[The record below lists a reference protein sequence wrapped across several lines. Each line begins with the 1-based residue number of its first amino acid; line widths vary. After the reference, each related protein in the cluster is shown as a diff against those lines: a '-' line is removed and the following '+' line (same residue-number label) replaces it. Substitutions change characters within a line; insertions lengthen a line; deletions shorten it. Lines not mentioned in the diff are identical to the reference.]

1 MDINKVVL
9 LSVVCV
15 AVTHIQG
22 TLGFCNTTETPSINM
37 CQTGTHSVGPGS
49 YIYLDSAGGAP
60 SFTKV
65 ECNCTLSFSGSGT
78 LKIAYRSDQNLTDDC
93 GLVNY
98 TIVDRTWG
106 CNSRRLSTTHKG
118 SNNLTYI
125 KAFDNVA
132 NWQSCLGLMSPSHT
146 ISVQCYPFRIYY
158 APDEVV
164 NGQFGDWSNSSG
176 CSMSCG
182 TGTQTWVR
190 RCDDPAPRNNGTEC
204 LAQNGTRTLIET
216 EVRQCTLANCPVNG
230 EWGQWLTTSPCSTTC
245 GNGTEIQTRSC
256 DSPAPQNGG
265 TACLATNGET
275 VLIETRT
282 VPCFITACPVDGGY
296 TDWSAWTACTKTC
309 GGGSRGR
316 SRTCTNPTPQNDG
329 LPCNGSSSQT
339 EDCNTNTCPVDGGWS
354 LWSDWDTCS
363 KSCGGGGYQS
373 RNRTCNNPFPLFGG
387 LECVGDS
394 IDIQACGNTN
404 CPINGGWGY
413 WQAWSQCSETCGS
426 GIQTRY
432 RYCDNP
438 NPQYGGNSCF
448 GNYNETQ
455 NCDGY
460 NCPVNGQWGDWSSWT
475 TCSVS
480 CASGTHSRYRDCNSP
495 VPQNGGHYCNGNNF
509 ENKTCTNEPCPINGN
524 WGPWSPFGSCSSSCG
539 SGRVSRIRL
548 CNSPA
553 PGYGGQFCPG
563 SSSEI
568 STCHQGDCPVNGNW
582 GLWSPWSICVITCGS
597 GIISRI
603 RACNNPSPSPEGAEC
618 PGESTEDKSCDKDP
632 CPIDGGVGH
641 WSPWSMCTASCDIG
655 ERSRL
660 RFCDSPAPQYGGN
673 NCSKLLSQTDVCNIT
688 SCPGTGTSQ
697 SSGISTPTS
706 TSTTS
711 TPSST
716 PTASAT
722 EPPETGAIRDKDEK
736 SNIWAIVGGVIGG
749 LLFLLLL
756 LLLIICLCRRRRR
769 KEVDEKRRPSTGP
782 RSIRYLSHGDD
793 VTVTENELYHYDGE
807 TPSHATNALFVGGI
821 PETPNSPNY
830 IPHFSTGTGDSYA
843 VIVDSNRKKP
853 KSKERPKL
861 DTFNSQEDKGNTEA
875 NGDVRASADTVKLA
889 DNYNEDN
896 LGRGVENPGYDD
908 NYIAPYDSAEG
919 ETKPKTST
927 SSPSPYDYI
936 DNAKLQRDDE
946 DYENEKLAG
955 DYATL
960 PDDTEQNVADDTEES
975 DRYKRFISSEPEE
988 SPDDDGY
995 MKSPKRDKT
1004 FEFPDTN

>member
-282 VPCFITACPVDGGY
+282 VPCFITACPVNGGWGSWSNTSPCSATCGNGTRTQTRSCDSPSPQNGGNACLATDGTSVLEETQTIPCFETACPVDGGY

-339 EDCNTNTCPVDGGWS
+339 EDCNTNT
-354 LWSDWDTCS
+354 
-363 KSCGGGGYQS
+363 
-373 RNRTCNNPFPLFGG
+373 
-387 LECVGDS
+387 
-394 IDIQACGNTN
+394 
-404 CPINGGWGY
+404 
-413 WQAWSQCSETCGS
+413 
-426 GIQTRY
+426 
-432 RYCDNP
+432 
-438 NPQYGGNSCF
+438 
-448 GNYNETQ
+448 
-455 NCDGY
+455 
-460 NCPVNGQWGDWSSWT
+460 
-475 TCSVS
+475 
-480 CASGTHSRYRDCNSP
+480 
-495 VPQNGGHYCNGNNF
+495 
-509 ENKTCTNEPCPINGN
+509 
-524 WGPWSPFGSCSSSCG
+524 
-539 SGRVSRIRL
+539 
-548 CNSPA
+548 
-553 PGYGGQFCPG
+553 
-563 SSSEI
+563 
-568 STCHQGDCPVNGNW
+568 
-582 GLWSPWSICVITCGS
+582 
-597 GIISRI
+597 
-603 RACNNPSPSPEGAEC
+603 
-618 PGESTEDKSCDKDP
+618 
-632 CPIDGGVGH
+632 
-641 WSPWSMCTASCDIG
+641 
-655 ERSRL
+655 
-660 RFCDSPAPQYGGN
+660 
-673 NCSKLLSQTDVCNIT
+673 
-688 SCPGTGTSQ
+688 CPGTGTSQ